1 MKSALLTGLLAL
13 VTLSTGCDPARVA
26 SVTPEA
32 AITNYPAR
40 GVVQAVRPDGRTVV
54 IKHEEIPGYMMA
66 MTMPFE
72 AKPTN
77 ELAGVKPGDTVEFR
91 LRVTAKD
98 GWIDQLKIL
107 APASATNAAPATNAV
122 APFRKLPDVPELK
135 LGDALPDYAFTN
147 ELGHAVHLADYRGQA
162 LAFTFIFTRCPF
174 PTFCPRM
181 SDNLS
186 LAQKRLKATPD
197 APVNWRLL
205 SVSFDPEYD
214 TAERLAQ
221 YGRRF
226 GQDPAHWSLVNGSF
240 DQIERLAGHFGL
252 YFGRGVG
259 IAEQN
264 HNLRTV
270 VVDTQGKVKQV
281 LIGNEWS
288 VDDLVTALTEAA
300 KAK

>member
-1 MKSALLTGLLAL
+1 MKSVLSTALLAWVALLTG
-13 VTLSTGCDPARVA
+13 CDSRVA
-26 SVTPEA
+26 PPADPEA
-32 AITNYPAR
+32 GVTNYPAR
-40 GVVQAVRPDGRTVV
+40 GVVQAVRPDGKTVV

-72 AKPTN
+72 ARPTN
-77 ELAGVKPGDTVEFR
+77 DLAGVKAGDTVAFR
-91 LRVTAKD
+91 LRVTEKD
-98 GWIDQLKIL
+98 GWIDQLKVITP
-107 APASATNAAPATNAV
+107 APATNTPGTNAAP
-122 APFRKLPDVPELK
+122 PFRILPNVPELK
-135 LGDALPDYAFTN
+135 AGDALPNYAFTN
-147 ELGHAVHLADYRGQA
+147 EVGRTVQLADYRGQA

-174 PTFCPRM
+174 PNFCPRM

-186 LAQKRLKATPD
+186 LTQKRLKATPD
-197 APVNWRLL
+197 APANWHLL

-252 YFGRGVG
+252 YFGRNVG
-259 IAEQN
+259 ITEQN

-270 VVDTQGKVKQV
+270 VVDAAGKVQQV
-281 LIGNEWS
+281 FVGNEWS
-288 VDDLVTALTEAA
+288 VDDLVAAITEAA